1 MRVNVPAPA
10 SRVFQAFLAS
20 IFYFLN
26 IVSLTKVIWLD
37 SPSTLMQIPTRH
49 ITLLVVLAALCIGIQ
64 LTPRPIPNVESTS
77 LLVFLT
83 GAVFGIFFGVS
94 LGVLVMSVNGFFSA
108 YGFAGLILPFQIVGM
123 IVIGVAG
130 ALYGHLSGGKH
141 GAASFLEVA
150 ILGAFLT
157 VIYDFVTNF
166 AITVPSILAGQPFP
180 AALVPVLISGAM
192 FSAIHVVS
200 NAILFFVAFV
210 PLRYAVQNLLGGEL
224 AWKREFSLT

>member
-10 SRVFQAFLAS
+10 SRVFQAFLAC

-37 SPSTLMQIPTRH
+37 SPSILMQIPTRH

-64 LTPRPIPNVESTS
+64 LMPRPIPNVESTS

-94 LGVLVMSVNGFFSA
+94 LGVLVMSVNGFFSP

-166 AITVPSILAGQPFP
+166 AIAVPSILAGQPFL
-180 AALVPVLISGAM
+180 ATLVPVLISGAM

-210 PLRYAVQNLLGGEL
+210 PLKYAVQNLLGGEL